1 MHGSYAFSTDYAA
14 PHYEQAR
21 QWHRFA
27 RLLRRVRCRA
37 YDRKEEA
44 LAWSLAR
51 GTRALCFPLAL
62 ETRPAHDRGLFRL
75 MRRMKGY
82 GGPAESES
90 SVPQRFPEL
99 EARTVYLKDEDVQDE
114 DARRVEL
121 LLHAP
126 APSGTAA
133 LLPVG
138 YLPED
143 DGAWAIPLL
152 HQHLSLQFFVY
163 DFTPGTAWRGSRG
176 LSATAEVLVV
186 VAGAHEA
193 GRTWIDIYDD
203 RKSTRAEHSALRP
216 APDASVSF
224 ASVPFASARVACV
237 KGPYMSPPA
246 GSYLQATDAPTVE
259 DWLREDTWRRETCLS
274 DLPGADYWQ
283 VTPHL

>member
-27 RLLRRVRCRA
+27 RLLRRVRRRA
-37 YDRKEEA
+37 YDCKEEA

-62 ETRPAHDRGLFRL
+62 DTRPAHDRGLFRL
-75 MRRMKGY
+75 LRRMYGY
-82 GGPAESES
+82 GGPSESES

-99 EARTVYLKDEDVQDE
+99 EARTVYLDDE
-114 DARRVEL
+114 DAQRVEL
-121 LLHAP
+121 LLHTTSPGGMA
-126 APSGTAA
+126 S
-133 LLPVG
+133 LLPIG

-143 DGAWAIPLL
+143 DGAWSIPLL
-152 HQHLSLQFFVY
+152 QQHLALQFFVY
-163 DFTPGTAWRGSRG
+163 DLTPGTAQRGAGG

-203 RKSTRAEHSALRP
+203 RRNARAEHWTLWSTTGP
-216 APDASVSF
+216 FVTEPPTHSF
-224 ASVPFASARVACV
+224 
-237 KGPYMSPPA
+237 Y
-246 GSYLQATDAPTVE
+246 GSYLQSI
-259 DWLREDTWRRETCLS
+259 REPAMDNELHADIGQRETCLS
-274 DLPGADYWQ
+274 DLSGTDYRH
-283 VTPHL
+283 VALRL

>member
-1 MHGSYAFSTDYAA
+1 MHGSYAFSTDYLAS
-14 PHYEQAR
+14 HYEQAR

-27 RLLRRVRCRA
+27 RLLRRVRRRA

-44 LAWSLAR
+44 LAWSLVR
-51 GTRALCFPLAL
+51 GTRALCFPVAL

-75 MRRMKGY
+75 LRRMKGY

-99 EARTVYLKDEDVQDE
+99 EARTVYLEDE

-126 APSGTAA
+126 SPGGTAS

-138 YLPED
+138 YLPDE
-143 DGAWAIPLL
+143 DGAWSIPLL

-163 DFTPGTAWRGSRG
+163 DFTPGTARRGSRG

-203 RKSTRAEHSALRP
+203 RKGVRAEHWTLR
-216 APDASVSF
+216 S
-224 ASVPFASARVACV
+224 
-237 KGPYMSPPA
+237 A
-246 GSYLQATDAPTVE
+246 GSYVQSTCESTMN
-259 DWLREDTWRRETCLS
+259 DWLLEDIERRETCLS
-274 DLPGADYWQ
+274 DLPGKDYWQ
-283 VTPHL
+283 VASRL